1 MIKFFKNLFAKDVS
15 IRNKD
20 DDQDTLDDKITEA
33 VAVLLLRA
41 ASIDGSKDE
50 VEILSIKRLLKKQFN
65 LDDDKMEILLS
76 SAAKE
81 EEESVDLYKWS
92 KIINDNYSKEKK
104 NIVFSM
110 MCEIIIAD
118 GLIDPFE
125 SSLIRRLSGLL
136 YISDKEAGFIRKKIS
151 EAKEK

>member
-1 MIKFFKNLFAKDVS
+1 MIKFLKNLFVKDVS

-151 EAKEK
+151 EAKGK

>member
-1 MIKFFKNLFAKDVS
+1 
-15 IRNKD
+15 
-20 DDQDTLDDKITEA
+20 
-33 VAVLLLRA
+33 
-41 ASIDGSKDE
+41 
-50 VEILSIKRLLKKQFN
+50 
-65 LDDDKMEILLS
+65 
-76 SAAKE
+76 
-81 EEESVDLYKWS
+81 
-92 KIINDNYSKEKK
+92 
-104 NIVFSM
+104 M

>member
-1 MIKFFKNLFAKDVS
+1 MIKFLKNLFRKKIS
-15 IRNKD
+15 YPNKNID
-20 DDQDTLDDKITEA
+20 RDTQDNKIIEA

-41 ASIDGSKDE
+41 ASIDGNKDE
-50 VEILSIKRLLKKQFN
+50 VEILAIKRLLKKQFD
-65 LDDDKMEILLS
+65 LGDDEIEILLS

-81 EEESVDLYKWS
+81 EEKSVDLYKWS
-92 KIINDNYSKEKK
+92 KIINDNFSKEKK
-104 NIVFSM
+104 HIVFSM

-136 YISDKEAGFIRKKIS
+136 YISDKEAGFIRKKILG
-151 EAKEK
+151 AKGK

>member
-1 MIKFFKNLFAKDVS
+1 MIKFLKNLFGKKISGHNKDVD
-15 IRNKD
+15 R
-20 DDQDTLDDKITEA
+20 DTQDDKITEA

-41 ASIDGSKDE
+41 ASIDGNKDE
-50 VEILSIKRLLKKQFN
+50 VEILAIKRLLKKQFD
-65 LDDDKMEILLS
+65 LGDDEIEILLS

-81 EEESVDLYKWS
+81 EEKSVDLYKWS
-92 KIINDNYSKEKK
+92 KIINDNFSKEKK
-104 NIVFSM
+104 HIVFSM

-136 YISDKEAGFIRKKIS
+136 YISDKEAGFIRKKILG
-151 EAKEK
+151 AKGK

>member
-151 EAKEK
+151 EAKGK

>member
-151 EAKEK
+151 EAEGK

>member
-136 YISDKEAGFIRKKIS
+136 YISDKEAGFIRKKIL
-151 EAKEK
+151 EDKGK

>member
-76 SAAKE
+76 GAAKE

-151 EAKEK
+151 EAKGK